1 MSLRTQF
8 NQIQLRESETKE
20 LEALRKRVPC
30 EVEVLERKQ
39 LPGVPPFARISG
51 VTTQH
56 SPAPPS
62 GVLSS
67 QAKVNVLLQ
76 SYISQYPV
84 EDFALVSDQAY
95 VAQNA
100 GRIIRALFEI
110 ALSNKWAHASR
121 VLASMSKVVE
131 KRMWPDVDHPLKQ
144 FKLQPMLLHNLSR
157 WAIDWMVEDLAP
169 LDAQELGE
177 LIHMNEKH
185 GSALKE
191 AAQQF
196 PTVNIAYSLRPLGHD
211 ILKIQVRVHRR
222 FTWNPKV
229 HGTTEPFWLWIEDA
243 ESLEIAQLFN
253 LSFRPTTETVEV
265 DFILSLPDGRPP
277 ADMIIR
283 WISDTWVGA
292 ESEVTV
298 AFESLV
304 MPADTKNHTPRLN
317 LLPLLQPN
325 TIRNRSVQNAFA
337 GRVSTFNAIQSQALW
352 SLLHTKLHSLICA
365 PIGCGKSTLT
375 QILAM

>member
-1 MSLRTQF
+1 M
-8 NQIQLRESETKE
+8 
-20 LEALRKRVPC
+20 
-30 EVEVLERKQ
+30 
-39 LPGVPPFARISG
+39 
-51 VTTQH
+51 QH
-56 SPAPPS
+56 SPVRPNE
-62 GVLSS
+62 VLSP
-67 QAKVNVLLQ
+67 QGKVNILLQ
-76 SYISQYPV
+76 SYISRYPV

-110 ALSNKWAHASR
+110 ALSNKWAKAGY
-121 VLASMSKVVE
+121 VLAGMSKDIE

-144 FKLQPMLLHNLSR
+144 FNLHPILLHNLSQ
-157 WAIDWMVEDLAP
+157 WATDWMVEDLASM
-169 LDAQELGE
+169 DAEELGK

-185 GSALKE
+185 GSALKT

-196 PTVNIAYSLRPLGHD
+196 PTVNITYSLRPLGHD
-211 ILKIQVRVHRR
+211 ILKIPVRVDRS
-222 FTWNPKV
+222 FTWNSKV

-243 ESLEIAQLFN
+243 KSLEIAQLFN
-253 LSFRPTTETVEV
+253 LSFRPTTDTVEV
-265 DFILSLPDGRPP
+265 DFVLSLPDGRPP
-277 ADMIIR
+277 GDMIIR

-292 ESEVTV
+292 ESEVAVT
-298 AFESLV
+298 FESLV
-304 MPADTKNHTPRLN
+304 MPADARNHTPRLN
-317 LLPLLQPN
+317 LLPLLQLN

-365 PIGCGKSTLT
+365 PIGCGKSTMT